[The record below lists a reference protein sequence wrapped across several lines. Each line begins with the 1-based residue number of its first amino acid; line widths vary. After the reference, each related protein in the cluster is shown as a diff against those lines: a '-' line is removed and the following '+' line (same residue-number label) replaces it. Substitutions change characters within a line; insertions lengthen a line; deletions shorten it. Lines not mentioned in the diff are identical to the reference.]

1 MKVPSNMKELLQWF
15 ENKKKARKPHHIEM
29 LKIYGECN
37 PDEYPLGCGGMA
49 VWLNRLKSSSRLL
62 ITE

>member
-29 LKIYGECN
+29 LKIYGECK
-37 PDEYPLGCGGMA
+37 GMGNRRYKLHQKK
-49 VWLNRLKSSSRLL
+49 VFRKRFYVLN
-62 ITE
+62 TN

>member
-29 LKIYGECN
+29 LKIYGECK
-37 PDEYPLGCGGMA
+37 GMGNRRYKLPQKK
-49 VWLNRLKSSSRLL
+49 VFRKGFYVLN
-62 ITE
+62 TN